1 MPIFE
6 KPVDEISRSD
16 VEQLVSEGIQEGK
29 QIEYKEYLN
38 LDDDSTSHKTTLLAE
53 ATSLANSNGG
63 HLIVGVPDDDGRPEH
78 AAGFPVDEVDQT
90 IEQWA
95 NVLRRSTDPPLPTS
109 SFDIS
114 AIPTEDDRYLVVV
127 GVDRSWRSP
136 HRVTTN
142 DRFYARSPSGRFPL
156 DVGEIRRRILQTEQ
170 QGEKFK
176 EFRNDRIAT
185 IAGDGER
192 LDLTPSPKF
201 VLHVLTA
208 DSLTAGNQ
216 IDLSTADLDHES
228 RPPFFEDSTSY
239 GGLDEVYTVDSITVI
254 RGSTGKEVRKYV
266 RTFRGGVIEALTK
279 YVFTS
284 DPKHGSP
291 YLSSE
296 NVRTALENTLPDYI
310 NYLQRQDLRP
320 PLYVFA
326 SIVGAPEFLVKRDS
340 KEDEYDRVPFGN
352 QVLTLPEV
360 TIESYSADPDSA
372 IDELMDLVWNAGG
385 KSGEPR

>member
-1 MPIFE
+1 MPIFN
-6 KPVDEISRSD
+6 KPVDEVGFDD

-38 LDDDSTSHKTTLLAE
+38 LDNDSVEHKTKLLAE
-53 ATSLANSNGG
+53 TTSFANSNGG
-63 HLIVGVPDDDGRPEH
+63 HLIVGIPDDEGRPEH
-78 AAGFPVDEVDQT
+78 AAGFPVDNVDHT

-114 AIPTEDDRYLVVV
+114 AIPTENDRYLIVV

-136 HRVTTN
+136 HRITTN

-156 DVGEIRRRILQTEQ
+156 DVDEIRRRILQTEQ
-170 QGEKFK
+170 QGEEIN

-185 IAGDGER
+185 ITGDAEQFEI
-192 LDLTPSPKF
+192 TSSPKF
-201 VLHVLTA
+201 VLHLFSG
-208 DSLTAGNQ
+208 DSFAPGKQ
-216 IDLSTADLDHES
+216 IDLSTAELRTDS
-228 RPPFFEDSTSY
+228 RPPFFESRAGA
-239 GGLDEVYTVDSITVI
+239 GGLDELYSVDSVTVL
-254 RGSTGKEVRKYV
+254 RGSTDQEVNKYV

-284 DPKHGSP
+284 NPKHGSP
-291 YLSSE
+291 YLTSDKL
-296 NVRTALENTLPDYI
+296 RQALENTLPDYI
-310 NYLQRQDLRP
+310 QYLQEQDLRP
-320 PLYVFA
+320 PLYVLA
-326 SIVGAPEFLVKRDS
+326 SIIDAPEFLIKRNS
-340 KEDEYDRVPFGN
+340 REDEFDRVPFDN
-352 QVLTLPEV
+352 PVVTLPEV
-360 TIESYSADPDSA
+360 VVESYSANPDST

>member
-6 KPVDEISRSD
+6 KPVEEISLDD

-29 QIEYKEYLN
+29 QVEYKEYLN
-38 LDDDSTSHKTTLLAE
+38 LDDGSADHKTTLLAE
-53 ATSLANSNGG
+53 ATSFANSDGG
-63 HLIVGVPDDDGRPEH
+63 HLIVGIPDDDGRPKH
-78 AAGFPVDEVDQT
+78 AAGFPVNEIDQT
-90 IEQWA
+90 IERWA
-95 NVLRRSTDPPLPTS
+95 NILRRSTDPPLPTS

-114 AIPTEDDRYLVVV
+114 AIPTEENRHLIVV

-156 DVGEIRRRILQTEQ
+156 DVGEIRQRILQTEH
-170 QGEKFK
+170 QGETFN

-192 LDLTPSPKF
+192 FDITSSPKF
-201 VLHVLTA
+201 VLHVFSA
-208 DSLTAGNQ
+208 DSLTPGKQ
-216 IDLSTADLDHES
+216 IDLSTAELDQDS
-228 RPPFFEDSTSY
+228 RPPFLEDSASF
-239 GGLDEVYTVDSITVI
+239 GGLDEVYSVDSITVT
-254 RGSTGKEVRKYV
+254 RGSTDQKISKYV
-266 RTFRGGVIEALTK
+266 RTFRGGVIESLTK

-291 YLSSE
+291 YLSSD

-310 NYLQRQDLRP
+310 NYLQTQDLRP

-326 SIVGAPEFLVKRDS
+326 SIVGAPEFLIKRDS

-352 QVLTLPEV
+352 QVITLPEV
-360 TIESYSADPDSA
+360 TIESYSADPNSA

>member
-6 KPVDEISRSD
+6 NPIDEISRSD

-29 QIEYKEYLN
+29 QIEYKAYLN
-38 LDDDSTSHKTTLLAE
+38 LDDDSADHKATLLAE
-53 ATSLANSNGG
+53 VTSFANSNGG

-136 HRVTTN
+136 HRVATN

-156 DVGEIRRRILQTEQ
+156 DVDEIRRRILQTEQ
-170 QGEKFK
+170 QGEEIN

-185 IAGDGER
+185 ITGDGER
-192 LDLTPSPKF
+192 FEITSSPKF
-201 VLHVLTA
+201 VLHVFSG
-208 DSLTAGNQ
+208 DSFAPGKQ
-216 IDLSTADLDHES
+216 IDLSTAELRTDT
-228 RPPFFEDSTSY
+228 RPPFFESTAGA
-239 GGLDEVYTVDSITVI
+239 GGLDELYSVDSVTVL
-254 RGSTGKEVRKYV
+254 RGSTDQEVSKYV

-279 YVFTS
+279 YVFTQ

-291 YLSSE
+291 YLTSDKLRE
-296 NVRTALENTLPDYI
+296 ALESTLPDYI
-310 NYLQRQDLRP
+310 QYLQEQDLRP
-320 PLYVFA
+320 PLYLLA
-326 SIVGAPEFLVKRDS
+326 SIVDASDFLIKRNS
-340 KEDEYDRVPFGN
+340 REDEFDRVPFGN
-352 QVLTLPEV
+352 HVITLPEV
-360 TIESYSADPDSA
+360 VIESYSADPDSA
-372 IDELMDLVWNAGG
+372 IDELIDLVWNAGG

>member
-6 KPVDEISRSD
+6 KPVDEITLGD
-16 VEQLVSEGIQEGK
+16 VEQLVTEGIQEGK

-38 LDDDSTSHKTTLLAE
+38 LDTDSSDHKTTLLAE
-53 ATSLANSNGG
+53 ATSFANSNGG
-63 HLIVGVPDDDGRPEH
+63 HLIVGIPDDDGQPEH

-114 AIPTEDDRYLVVV
+114 AIPTEGNRHLVVV
-127 GVDRSWRSP
+127 GIDRSWRSP

-156 DVGEIRRRILQTEQ
+156 DVGEIRRRILQTER
-170 QGEKFK
+170 QGETFN

-185 IAGDGER
+185 IAGDGDR
-192 LDLTPSPKF
+192 FDITTSPKF
-201 VLHVLTA
+201 VLHVLSG
-208 DSLTAGNQ
+208 DSLTPGKQ
-216 IDLSTADLDHES
+216 IDLSTAELRTDS
-228 RPPFFEDSTSY
+228 RPPFFEARGGA
-239 GGLDEVYTVDSITVI
+239 GGLDEVYSVDSVTVL
-254 RGSTGKEVRKYV
+254 RGSTDQEVSKYV
-266 RTFRGGVIEALTK
+266 RTFRGGVVEALTK
-279 YVFTS
+279 YVFTTN
-284 DPKHGSP
+284 PKHGSP
-291 YLSSE
+291 YLSSSE
-296 NVRTALENTLPDYI
+296 LRTALENTLPDYVS
-310 NYLQRQDLRP
+310 YLQRQDLRP

-326 SIVGAPEFLVKRDS
+326 SIIGAPEFLIKRNS
-340 KEDEYDRVPFGN
+340 RGDEYDRVPFGE
-352 QVLTLPEV
+352 QVVTLPEV
-360 TIESYSADPDSA
+360 VIESYSIDPDSA